1 MLSSMALI
9 GQRLTPNPALATL
22 PLALAPVATMIVT
35 VPAAQ
40 LMQRRGRKLGFA
52 LGAAVG
58 VVGGAVGCLAV
69 YQGNFAL
76 LCLGGLGIGAVNGFA
91 TYYRFAAGEV
101 VAEEFRSRAISLVMA
116 GGVIAAVSGSNL
128 AAWSREWFPDYLF
141 AGSFLGIAAVHA
153 LVLPVLCFV
162 SFPAPSAEEQRAGGR
177 SLREIA
183 RQADFVLAVIG
194 AVAAWGLMS
203 LLMNATPLA
212 MKRHLHSFAD
222 TAWVI
227 QWHVLGMYRAVFF
240 YWASDFALGRAPDHV
255 RRYCVARLLHRGQFE
270 WYWAVSLHGW
280 VGAIGRGVEFSF
292 RRVNV
297 AVGDDASA
305 RGKGAGAIVQ

>member
-40 LMQRRGRKLGFA
+40 LMQRRGRKIGFA
-52 LGAAVG
+52 LGA
-58 VVGGAVGCLAV
+58 VVGIVGGVVGCLAV

-128 AAWSREWFPDYLF
+128 AAWSRAWFPDYLF

-153 LVLPVLCFV
+153 LVLPVLWFV
-162 SFPAPSAEEQRAGGR
+162 SFPALSAEEQRAGGR

-227 QWHVLGMYRAVFF
+227 QWHVLGMYVPSFF
-240 YWASDFALGRAPDHV
+240 TGTSDLALG
-255 RRYCVARLLHRGQFE
+255 
-270 WYWAVSLHGW
+270 
-280 VGAIGRGVEFSF
+280 
-292 RRVNV
+292 
-297 AVGDDASA
+297 
-305 RGKGAGAIVQ
+305 